1 MKHLQ
6 AIPVTENVFWVGALD
21 WTIRDFHGYETSR
34 GTTYNAYLI
43 LAEKITLIDT
53 VKRPFFAEM
62 MGRIASI
69 IEPTRIDIIVSNHA
83 EMDHSGALPE
93 TIAAVQPQKVYASKL
108 GVRAL
113 NRHLSLS
120 QEISPVGDGETISL
134 GNMTLQFLETR
145 MLHWPDSMFSYLPE
159 QRILFSQDAFG
170 MHLATSERFADEIAD
185 WILEHEAAKYYANI
199 LLPLSPLVLK
209 LLARVQEMKLPVDI
223 IAPDHGP
230 IWRKNIGRIV
240 QLYRH
245 WAEQAPT
252 GKAVVVYDTMWGS
265 TALLAQAYAEGLQA
279 AGACVRQLP
288 LAASHRSEIATELLE
303 AGALLVGTPTINN
316 QMFPTV
322 ADCLT
327 YMRGLKRQHLLGTAF
342 GSYGWS
348 GEAVGQAAE
357 ILEDMKIERAAE
369 PVRVLYVPE
378 AKELQQCREVGAMM
392 GEKLRQRCA

>member
-43 LAEKITLIDT
+43 LAEKVTLIDT

-230 IWRKNIGRIV
+230 IWRKDIGRII
-240 QLYRH
+240 QLYHR
-245 WAEQAPT
+245 WAEQKPT

-327 YMRGLKRQHLLGTAF
+327 YMRGLKRQHLLGTVF